1 MDFYLGIDI
10 GTSRVKAVLF
20 DQHFQACAS
29 AAQSTGP
36 RLSANGEAEQ
46 DMAQLW
52 QSVVAILRDI
62 ARHPALQNGRLRAI
76 GLAGQGEGVWLC
88 DAEGEPV
95 GPGIL
100 WSDTRSREL
109 MNELLSR
116 PGFDRRFFDDTGTH
130 LQPCNTSMQLRWL
143 KHHQPERLAAARYLF
158 FAKDWIR
165 FRLTG
170 VAALDLTD
178 ASTSLLNQQSGKLSA
193 VVLNEMGL
201 ADLQPLFPPLL
212 APDAQAGALREEV
225 AALTGLPAATP
236 VAAGALDVCS
246 AALGCGAVND
256 GDIYTIL
263 GTTCCTGIVCHGRQT
278 VNEGTRYVT
287 HTEAGSFINLF
298 PMQAGTPNID
308 WLQQQIS
315 LDPDLQQLE
324 QHIASVEPGSGGVFW
339 QPYLNGER
347 APFFSPEA
355 RAGYFGIS
363 QHTTR
368 AELQRAV
375 FEGLAYAIVDSL
387 QGYPQGGE
395 LYLTGGGAA
404 SATWLQIIADCT
416 GRTVVSSTFNELS
429 ARGAAILAARS
440 VDALS
445 RYPALEQ
452 TRYRPN
458 PQAHS
463 RYVALYPVYR
473 LLREQML
480 PVWHAR
486 REALQRISQEQ
497 RI

>member
-29 AAQSTGP
+29 AAQNTGP

-130 LQPCNTSMQLRWL
+130 LQPCNTSMQLCWL

-236 VAAGALDVCS
+236 VAAGG
-246 AALGCGAVND
+246 LGGCRGGA
-256 GDIYTIL
+256 GPLT
-263 GTTCCTGIVCHGRQT
+263 
-278 VNEGTRYVT
+278 
-287 HTEAGSFINLF
+287 
-298 PMQAGTPNID
+298 
-308 WLQQQIS
+308 
-315 LDPDLQQLE
+315 
-324 QHIASVEPGSGGVFW
+324 GSG
-339 QPYLNGER
+339 R
-347 APFFSPEA
+347 
-355 RAGYFGIS
+355 RAGC
-363 QHTTR
+363 
-368 AELQRAV
+368 LQRGA
-375 FEGLAYAIVDSL
+375 GL
-387 QGYPQGGE
+387 
-395 LYLTGGGAA
+395 
-404 SATWLQIIADCT
+404 
-416 GRTVVSSTFNELS
+416 R
-429 ARGAAILAARS
+429 RG
-440 VDALS
+440 
-445 RYPALEQ
+445 Q
-452 TRYRPN
+452 
-458 PQAHS
+458 
-463 RYVALYPVYR
+463 
-473 LLREQML
+473 
-480 PVWHAR
+480 
-486 REALQRISQEQ
+486 
-497 RI
+497 

>member
-29 AAQSTGP
+29 AAQNTGP

-130 LQPCNTSMQLRWL
+130 LQPCNTSMQLCWL

-246 AALGCGAVND
+246 AALGCGAVLMKGGHLD
-256 GDIYTIL
+256 D
-263 GTTCCTGIVCHGRQT
+263 
-278 VNEGTRYVT
+278 
-287 HTEAGSFINLF
+287 TES
-298 PMQAGTPNID
+298 PD
-308 WLQQQIS
+308 WLFTREG
-315 LDPDLQQLE
+315 E
-324 QHIASVEPGSGGVFW
+324 QRFT
-339 QPYLNGER
+339 
-347 APFFSPEA
+347 APRVQTKNTHGTGCTLSAALAALRPRHVDWAATVIEA
-355 RAGYFGIS
+355 KAWLS
-363 QHTTR
+363 
-368 AELQRAV
+368 AA
-375 FEGLAYAIVDSL
+375 LAQADSL
-387 QGYPQGGE
+387 EVGHGIG
-395 LYLTGGGAA
+395 
-404 SATWLQIIADCT
+404 
-416 GRTVVSSTFNELS
+416 
-429 ARGAAILAARS
+429 
-440 VDALS
+440 
-445 RYPALEQ
+445 
-452 TRYRPN
+452 
-458 PQAHS
+458 
-463 RYVALYPVYR
+463 PVHHF
-473 LLREQML
+473 
-480 PVWHAR
+480 HAWW
-486 REALQRISQEQ
+486 
-497 RI
+497 

>member
-1 MDFYLGIDI
+1 
-10 GTSRVKAVLF
+10 
-20 DQHFQACAS
+20 
-29 AAQSTGP
+29 
-36 RLSANGEAEQ
+36 
-46 DMAQLW
+46 
-52 QSVVAILRDI
+52 
-62 ARHPALQNGRLRAI
+62 
-76 GLAGQGEGVWLC
+76 
-88 DAEGEPV
+88 
-95 GPGIL
+95 
-100 WSDTRSREL
+100 
-109 MNELLSR
+109 
-116 PGFDRRFFDDTGTH
+116 
-130 LQPCNTSMQLRWL
+130 
-143 KHHQPERLAAARYLF
+143 
-158 FAKDWIR
+158 
-165 FRLTG
+165 
-170 VAALDLTD
+170 
-178 ASTSLLNQQSGKLSA
+178 
-193 VVLNEMGL
+193 
-201 ADLQPLFPPLL
+201 
-212 APDAQAGALREEV
+212 
-225 AALTGLPAATP
+225 
-236 VAAGALDVCS
+236 
-246 AALGCGAVND
+246 ND

>member
-20 DQHFQACAS
+20 DEHFQAHAS
-29 AAQSTGP
+29 AAENTAPQLTASGY
-36 RLSANGEAEQ
+36 AEQ

-52 QSVVAILRDI
+52 LSVVAILQQI
-62 ARHPALQNGRLRAI
+62 ARHPALQQGRLRAI
-76 GLAGQGEGVWLC
+76 GLAGQGEGVWLS
-88 DAEGEPV
+88 DADGEPV
-95 GPGIL
+95 GPGML
-100 WSDTRSREL
+100 WSDTRSHEL
-109 MNELLSR
+109 MSELLGR

-130 LQPCNTSMQLRWL
+130 LQPCNTSMQLYWL
-143 KHHQPERLAAARYLF
+143 QRYQPERLAAARYLF

-178 ASTSLLNQQSGKLSA
+178 ASTSLLNQQSGDFSA

-201 ADLQPLFPPLL
+201 AGLQHLFPPLL
-212 APDAQAGALREEV
+212 APDAQAGALREEI
-225 AALTGLPAATP
+225 AALTGLPVGTP

-263 GTTCCTGIVCHGRQT
+263 GTTCCTGIVCRGRQT

-315 LDPDLQQLE
+315 LDPDLQALE
-324 QHIASVEPGSGGVFW
+324 QRIASVEPGSGGVFW

-416 GRTVVSSTFNELS
+416 GRTVVASAFNELS
-429 ARGAAILAARS
+429 ARGAAMLAARS
-440 VDALS
+440 VGALNG
-445 RYPALEQ
+445 YPQLEQ
-452 TRYRPN
+452 TRYQPDAVA
-458 PQAHS
+458 QA
-463 RYVALYPVYR
+463 RYATLYPVYR

-480 PVWHAR
+480 PVWQAR
-486 REALQRISQEQ
+486 QDALQRISQE
-497 RI
+497 